1 MNFGFRNPTLANGVV
16 GVWFRSRLVA
26 QDHRSDFR
34 KKTWGSSSIHPCVSL
49 FHSSIYCQCVSFK
62 TMLDQ
67 FRLCAS
73 QPSWNTSPRRNGWPL
88 SADNFSSFVA
98 RQHLTTWGSST
109 PSNLQNGSNLQKSHL
124 RHLRHGI
131 VFTLW
136 LCQNSYWTWSFNV
149 IYSGSTWIYPLKLVI
164 FHSYVRLPEGIASW
178 TVHPQAANGIFIPSL
193 ALTSRSWLFMH
204 HI

>member
-1 MNFGFRNPTLANGVV
+1 MNFGFRNPTLANGIV

-34 KKTWGSSSIHPCVSL
+34 KKTWGSSSIHPYVSL

-62 TMLDQ
+62 TMLDP
-67 FRLCAS
+67 FRLCTS

-98 RQHLTTWGSST
+98 RQHLATWGSSI

-131 VFTLW
+131 VFTR
-136 LCQNSYWTWSFNV
+136 LCQNSYWTWSFIV
-149 IYSGSTWIYPLKLVI
+149 DSHGY
-164 FHSYVRLPEGIASW
+164 LPI
-178 TVHPQAANGIFIPSL
+178 TNGGFS
-193 ALTSRSWLFMH
+193 
-204 HI
+204 